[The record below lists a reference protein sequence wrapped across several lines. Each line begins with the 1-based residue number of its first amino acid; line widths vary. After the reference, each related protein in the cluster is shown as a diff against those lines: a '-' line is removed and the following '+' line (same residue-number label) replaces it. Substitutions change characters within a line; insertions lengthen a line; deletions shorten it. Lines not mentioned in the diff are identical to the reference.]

1 MSEMLIAYLVMLS
14 VLLVP
19 FYLGCVPI
27 DCHGLDCEYVLSL
40 ASSFFL
46 FFRTRRRAVYIYIK
60 KKRWGE
66 KNPNT
71 THHHYIS

>member
-14 VLLVP
+14 VLLVL

-40 ASSFFL
+40 ASE
-46 FFRTRRRAVYIYIK
+46 TV
-60 KKRWGE
+60 
-66 KNPNT
+66 
-71 THHHYIS
+71 